1 MICKTK
7 NLSLYSL
14 LMTAPDGLSAVDGE
28 FSSMVLSL

>member
-14 LMTAPDGLSAVDGE
+14 LMMALDGLSAVDGE